1 MLLRLED
8 TFSFISSFAE
18 AVVVIFVLAFPF
30 PLLLFLLLL
39 LLLLLFFLGLFNS
52 VFSFKWVF
60 RCLLK

>member
-8 TFSFISSFAE
+8 MFSFISSFE
-18 AVVVIFVLAFPF
+18 AVGIFVLVLPF
-30 PLLLFLLLL
+30 PLLFLLL

>member
-8 TFSFISSFAE
+8 TFSFISSFE
-18 AVVVIFVLAFPF
+18 AVGGIFVLLVVPF
-30 PLLLFLLLL
+30 PLLLFLLL